1 MHGICIRLHQESM
14 NKSWFDILFFVLFF
28 LYCTS
33 SLLVY
38 SIKQFTLRYII
49 PPLSNVNKKKNTY
62 FPSHPLHRQWLPR
75 DLQRPREVH
84 RVSLPLQQALL
95 RQSVPV
101 RERVRGWRRLRF
113 LRQMHWHRRHFVPQ
127 EAVLL
132 SAGAIRTQVLERW
145 ALIPFFMV
153 RSSRTLLH
161 LNIWDSFSFF

>member
-1 MHGICIRLHQESM
+1 MS
-14 NKSWFDILFFVLFF
+14 
-28 LYCTS
+28 T
-33 SLLVY
+33 
-38 SIKQFTLRYII
+38 
-49 PPLSNVNKKKNTY
+49 KKKNTY

-113 LRQMHWHRRHFVPQ
+113 LRQVHWHRRHFVPQ

-145 ALIPFFMV
+145 ALIPLFMV

-161 LNIWDSFSFF
+161 LNIWDFFLSFSLIIDFKAIFFHLALCVFYSFSGHQPRSDQLGNLQQKGT